1 MKKKNTSQLPNYQK
15 IICRQS
21 QNTSVTK
28 DLLDFDFYDN
38 SGNIWTVNQLFD
50 KILELEAKNAKLKS
64 ELEKI
69 KSEEDKTDK
78 ILANSVEALS
88 KQILLINTSLSER
101 LKELEVKTQYI

>member
-1 MKKKNTSQLPNYQK
+1 MKKNNTSQLPNYQK

-50 KILELEAKNAKLKS
+50 KILELEAENARLKS

-101 LKELEVKTQYI
+101 LKELEDKTQYI

>member
-21 QNTSVTK
+21 QNTSITK

-50 KILELEAKNAKLKS
+50 KILELEAENARLKS

-101 LKELEVKTQYI
+101 LKELEVKTQ

>member
-50 KILELEAKNAKLKS
+50 NQRIVLIKYWQTQLKLYQNRYS
-64 ELEKI
+64 
-69 KSEEDKTDK
+69 
-78 ILANSVEALS
+78 
-88 KQILLINTSLSER
+88 
-101 LKELEVKTQYI
+101 